1 LNILIVVSDL
11 GLGGAQQVVINLAN
25 ELVKQNNNVWIFD
38 IKPEIRNKGMLER
51 LNQKTY
57 LISKNYSEV
66 KLSFKEKIV
75 DYVFYKLKIKTDN
88 KKNYLIS
95 TNKIY
100 KRYY

>member
-1 LNILIVVSDL
+1 MNILLIVSDL
-11 GLGGAQQVVINLAN
+11 ALGGDQQVVINLAY
-25 ELVKQNNNVWIFD
+25 ELVRQNHNIWIFD

-57 LISKNYSEV
+57 LISKNYSED

-88 KKNYLIS
+88 KKKLLKLI
-95 TNKIY
+95 
-100 KRYY
+100 